1 MYSFRYMFSRFSE
14 KGILPVTSHRELQV
28 FSPIFEDL
36 KEKPGSHKAN
46 RVSESNELSE
56 ISLRPP

>member
-1 MYSFRYMFSRFSE
+1 MYSFRYIFTKHSE
-14 KGILPVTSHRELQV
+14 KVALPVTSHRALQV
-28 FSPIFEDL
+28 FSPILEEL

>member
-14 KGILPVTSHRELQV
+14 KGILPVTSHRALQV

-46 RVSESNELSE
+46 RVSESNE
-56 ISLRPP
+56 